1 MSHPDDAVKRSVSAR
16 IFALL
21 DVVAEAATPPTLS
34 AIARDARLPV
44 STVHRLLGDL
54 LRSGALVRTADGG
67 YQLGERIWRLG
78 VAAPWER
85 EFRAAAAT
93 HAHGL
98 ARRTGS
104 AVAFSALDGTR
115 LICLD
120 SVAGH
125 WETVVLSRSGDA
137 LPTAATS
144 AGKILLAGAAKDRAP
159 AVLSGRLPPFT
170 PFTPV
175 APGLVRSQLDRAAR
189 VGYATAH
196 AEYVDGEWSVSS
208 ETTSVI
214 PAAVCIARCEARGS
228 ALSRNVST

>member
-1 MSHPDDAVKRSVSAR
+1 MSHPGDAVKRAVSAR

-44 STVHRLLGDL
+44 PTVHRLLGDL

-93 HAHGL
+93 HTHAL

-104 AVAFSALDGTR
+104 AVALSALDGTR

-120 SVAGH
+120 SVAGL
-125 WETVVLSRSGDA
+125 WETVELSRSGDS
-137 LPTAATS
+137 LPTAAAS

-159 AVLSGRLPPFT
+159 AVLSGRLPRFT

-175 APGLVRSQLDRAAR
+175 EPGLVRPLRDAA
-189 VGYATAH
+189 
-196 AEYVDGEWSVSS
+196 
-208 ETTSVI
+208 
-214 PAAVCIARCEARGS
+214 AAIAA
-228 ALSRNVST
+228 ALSS